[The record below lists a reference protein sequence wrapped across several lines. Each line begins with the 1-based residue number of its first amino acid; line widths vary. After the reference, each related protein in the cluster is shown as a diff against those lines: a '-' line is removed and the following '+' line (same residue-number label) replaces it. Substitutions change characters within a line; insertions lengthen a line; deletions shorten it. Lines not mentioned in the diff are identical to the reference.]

1 MWMTRVSIQNPVFAT
16 MMMVALLVTGLF
28 SYARLNV
35 DQYPNVTFPIVTIVT
50 LYPGAAPETVEYDI
64 TRPLEEQI
72 NTISGVKEVT
82 SRSFEGRSQ
91 ITVEFVL
98 GTNSIAAAQ
107 DVRDKVSLVRAG
119 FRREVEE
126 PRILRLNPDDQPI
139 ASIAL
144 SSATRSLRD
153 LTTLADQ
160 VVSKRLESVRGVGQA
175 TIVGGVEREIQVFL
189 RPGQLEALGIGV
201 NQVTEAL
208 VRENQE
214 LPVGTLVTDRAET
227 VVTVRGRIA
236 EPGQFAS
243 VIVAQRGGGPVRLGD
258 IADIRDG
265 QKELEQAA
273 LVNGQPALSIDVV
286 KVQASNTIAVADGVR
301 AAVAELASALPP
313 DVQLSIVRD
322 SSDGIRASVHD
333 VKTTMI
339 EGALLTILI
348 VFLFLN
354 SWRST
359 VITGLTLPISLIGT
373 ALVLYALGFTLN
385 MMTLMGLSLSIG
397 ILIDDAI
404 VVRENI
410 VRHVALG
417 SDHRTAALEATQEIG
432 LAVLAT
438 TFTIVAVFIPVAFMG
453 GLIGQFF
460 YEFGMTVS
468 AAVLISLFV
477 SFTLDPMLS
486 SVWPDPELHAH
497 GAPARGLRALH
508 DRLLDTVHK
517 SYERALE
524 WALGHRK
531 TVLGAAAGAFFGS
544 FLLVPLIGVE
554 FVPQPDLSEAYVTLR
569 TPIGSSLEY
578 TRAKVQQVDAALRE
592 YPEVESTYATLNSGM
607 SVGKH
612 QAFLFVK
619 LVPTDQRARSAVE
632 LQDVFRDRLHRIAGV
647 EVAIGMPQ
655 GPGGGKPIQVSVQG
669 TDIDVLRDLAD
680 QVMAKMR
687 EIPALVD
694 VASSLETSR
703 PTLAVDI
710 NRELASDL
718 GMDVAMIGRALRPLV
733 AGDAVTTWQAPD
745 GRDYDVTVRL
755 PSNERERGADLERIS
770 LASNRLTPDGRSQM
784 VPLRQ
789 VARLEPTLGA
799 SQINRKNLSREIL
812 VAGNTSGR
820 PAGDISRELNAS
832 LAGLDVPA
840 GYRMVLGGST
850 ADLNE
855 TAGYAASALGLAV
868 IFIYLILA
876 SQFGS
881 FLQPVAI
888 MASLP
893 LSLIGVF
900 LALLLAGST
909 LNMFSII
916 GFIMLMGL
924 VTKNAILLVDFI
936 NHGLR
941 SGRTRH
947 DAVLD
952 AGNVRLRP
960 ILMTTAA
967 MIFGMLPLALGLGEG
982 GSQRSPMAHAVIG
995 GLITSTLLTLVVV
1008 PVVYTYLD
1016 DFTGW
1021 ARRMVSRHPTGEKV
1035 H

>member
-28 SYARLNV
+28 SYVRLNV
-35 DQYPNVTFPIVTIVT
+35 DQYPNVTFPIVTVVT
-50 LYPGAAPETVEYDI
+50 AYPGAAPETVEYDI

-82 SRSFEGRSQ
+82 SRSYEGRSQ

-98 GTNSIAAAQ
+98 GTDSISAAQ

-139 ASIAL
+139 AAIAL

-189 RPGQLEALGIGV
+189 RPAQLDALGIGV
-201 NQVTEAL
+201 NQVIDAL
-208 VRENQE
+208 VRDNQE
-214 LPVGTLVTDRAET
+214 LPVGTLVTERAET

-236 EPGQFAS
+236 DPRQFAS
-243 VIVAQRGGGPVRLGD
+243 LIVAQRGGGPVRLGD
-258 IADIRDG
+258 IAEIHDG
-265 QKELEQAA
+265 QKELVQGA

-286 KVQASNTIAVADGVR
+286 KVQAANTIVVADGVR
-301 AAVAELASALPP
+301 AAVAELVKSLPP

-322 SSDGIRASVHD
+322 ASTGIRASVHD

-339 EGALLTILI
+339 EGAALTILI

-373 ALVLYALGFTLN
+373 ALVLYAMGFTLN
-385 MMTLMGLSLSIG
+385 MMTLMGLSLSVG

-486 SVWPDPELHAH
+486 SVWPDPELHEH
-497 GAPARGLRALH
+497 GPATGLRALH
-508 DRLLDTVHK
+508 DRWLDAIHRVYGT
-517 SYERALE
+517 ALE
-524 WALGHRK
+524 WALLHRK
-531 TVLGAAAGAFFGS
+531 TVLGAAAAAFFGS
-544 FLLVPLIGVE
+544 FLLVPLIGTE
-554 FVPQPDLSEAYVTLR
+554 FVPQPDLGESFVTLR

-578 TRAKVQQVDAALRE
+578 TQAKVQQVDAALRE
-592 YPEVESTYATLNSGM
+592 YPEVASTYATLNSGM

-612 QAFLFVK
+612 QALVFVK
-619 LVPTDQRARSAVE
+619 LVPRAERSRSQLA
-632 LQDVFRDRLHRIAGV
+632 LQEVFRERLHRIAGI
-647 EVAIGMPQ
+647 EVAIGFPQ
-655 GPGGGKPIQVSVQG
+655 GPGGGKPIQISVQG
-669 TDIDVLRDLAD
+669 PDIDVLRELAD
-680 QVMAKMR
+680 VAMAKMR
-687 EIPALVD
+687 AIPALVD
-694 VASSLETSR
+694 IATSLETSR

-718 GMDVAMIGRALRPLV
+718 GMDVGMVGRALRPLV

-755 PSNERERGADLERIS
+755 PSNERERGTDLEKIS
-770 LASNRLTPDGRSQM
+770 LASNRLMPDGRAQM

-789 VARLEPTLGA
+789 IARFEPTLGA

-812 VAGNTSGR
+812 VAANTSGR
-820 PAGDISRELNAS
+820 PAGDISRELGAEI
-832 LAGLDVPA
+832 AKLDVPT

-850 ADLNE
+850 ADMNE

-881 FLQPVAI
+881 FLQPIAI

-900 LALLLAGST
+900 LALLIAGST

-936 NHGLR
+936 NHGIRAGR
-941 SGRTRH
+941 SRH

-982 GSQRSPMAHAVIG
+982 GEQRSPMAHAVIG

-1016 DFTGW
+1016 DFTAW
-1021 ARRMVSRHPTGEKV
+1021 ARRMLRRHPAA
-1035 H
+1035 